1 MTMPE
6 KPTKSEG
13 AEPEVRK
20 RDKALL
26 GARAIAVFEAAKG
39 AAVLAVGIGL
49 LRLAGKDVHATS
61 GELISHMHLNPAKHH
76 PEIFLN
82 ALAAFSNVHL
92 WTLACLAFVYAFF
105 RLAEGVGLW
114 FDKAWAEWL
123 AALTGGIYIPLE
135 TAKLVEKASV
145 FRASILA
152 VNIAIVAFM
161 AWLIWRRRKG
171 SS

>member
-1 MTMPE
+1 MKE
-6 KPTKSEG
+6 EQGKREEAKRE
-13 AEPEVRK
+13 ARK
-20 RDKALL
+20 RDGALM
-26 GARAIAVFEAAKG
+26 GTRAIAVFEATKG

-49 LRLAGKDVHATS
+49 LRLAGEDVHATGS
-61 GELISHMHLNPAKHH
+61 ELISHMHLNPAKHH
-76 PEIFLN
+76 PEIFVN
-82 ALAAFSNVHL
+82 AISAFSDVHL

-135 TAKLVEKASV
+135 AATLVERPSV
-145 FRASILA
+145 FKVSILA
-152 VNIAIVAFM
+152 TNLAIVAFM

-171 SS
+171 GAV